1 LHVPLKLAAGSAA
14 AALVASLLIAAPA
27 AAAPPPAY
35 TCTGTLA
42 STGVILAGTYAS
54 LAMPAG
60 SACEIDGPGSVT
72 VKSPV
77 SLGSGAALFVNGGA
91 LQVRGGM
98 TVGSNALFA
107 ADVFGHSEN
116 APVEI
121 DGPVTVLSA
130 GAFGLGQETPYGP
143 PFATIRGSVS
153 GLDAAAVIIQNVRIT
168 GSVTISG
175 GGADNAVIVAL
186 LGPGNSYNDFEDDQI
201 KGSLSET
208 GYGGVWAGVIR
219 SQIGGSFTFAGNVEA
234 NPVDEYDIGSDLI
247 FGSAYCADN
256 NPVPNTGVS
265 SGAPSM
271 VVGPTSGNQA
281 ATCTGVPQLP
291 GAGTGPT
298 PAVQHSWGRAHL
310 PHL

>member
-1 LHVPLKLAAGSAA
+1 MHVPLKFAAGSAA
-14 AALVASLLIAAPA
+14 AAIVASLFIAAPA

-54 LAMPAG
+54 LTMPTG
-60 SACEIDGPGSVT
+60 SACEIDGPGTVT
-72 VKSPV
+72 VRSAV
-77 SLGSGAALFVNGGA
+77 YLGADAAIAVYGGA
-91 LQVRGGM
+91 LEVRGGM
-98 TVGSNALFA
+98 TVGPGAFFG
-107 ADVFGHSEN
+107 ADIFGPTEN

-130 GAFGLGQETPYGP
+130 GAFLLGEEIPYGP

-153 GLDAAAVIIQNVRIT
+153 GIDAAAVIIQNVRIT
-168 GSVTISG
+168 GSVSISG
-175 GGADNAVIVAL
+175 GGADNPVIL
-186 LGPGNSYNDFEDDQI
+186 LIAGPGNSYNDFEDDQI

-234 NPVDEYDIGSDLI
+234 VPVDEYDIGSDLI

-256 NPVPNTGVS
+256 NPVPNIGVS
-265 SGAPSM
+265 SGAPSI
-271 VVGPTSGNQA
+271 VTGPTTGSQA
-281 ATCTGVPQLP
+281 ATCTGVL
-291 GAGTGPT
+291 GGGTGPT

-310 PHL
+310 PHI